1 MAKTGLFGF
10 GYINEGIFYGK
21 LGDLLG
27 RDVTAQDKQHIHHFV
42 QQELDR
48 GCVEYYT
55 CDKQGGIAVSRTAPQ
70 SAHEIVAKAVSIGL
84 TDNKGQEILAYVCQH
99 PGQKWSAI
107 YVGARP
113 MVYGILSAY
122 HIGYLNF
129 KNFRE
134 ANDFICAIHEVLLP
148 GEQWGFPRSE
158 ENPALIRRCTRYQ
171 ILESYL
177 RHTFSKLMLEYNDK
191 NSDNYG
197 KIVFSQDGKYCYFN
211 TGLLTKYAQDL
222 YLTGEVHSLREDG
235 IFTCNNPRFVDSKI
249 ELVKHYGFAQRDI
262 DPGPGM
268 ASFYRSVSEIV
279 YDPSITIDFTESKL
293 EHIIDDG
300 IRRNRFP
307 KKYTVS
313 QTGKPIP
320 PWSLAQMLNNAIKIS
335 CMMAQR
341 NYKYVIPQYRP
352 AGVEYVGG
360 KRIRYEG
367 QIQFLMPIY
376 LSADYFSPP
385 DFALV
390 LSRRDGFYVPE
401 TILLLPWAY
410 NNARILC
417 KPDNSWLNPSTINP
431 DDLLLE
437 DEDDEDETDEQNEQN
452 EPEAPEAPAE
462 SPAAPAPAEKPA
474 PAPAPIEKPETA
486 APQAPEAPAEPE
498 PTIGGTYTFIPSE
511 RTSNQG
517 IRGRIVSTGA
527 LGTISRRR
535 LGARTLEELLGKPIA
550 VRVEGR
556 NQLGNTYQLS
566 LADAPETP
574 QEAPAAPT
582 APAAP
587 AAPVAPA
594 VPVPPPAKAPEAAP
608 RAPEAAPAPSASPE
622 APADPWIG
630 RTLEMR
636 FTGTTAAKALKA
648 ESDEIKGTISLKRLF
663 GHKAV
668 EFHGLHAK
676 VRVLSPNTCGDSY
689 QCEFAEP
696 VEAILARR
704 EPAKAPAQ
712 PAAEKPAEKAPEK
725 PEKAEK
731 SEKPRAEKPAR
742 APRAAQSSWAWADPA
757 NFFTQ
762 RPTVVENFRDLAVG
776 QRYNATV
783 RDLVPYGAF
792 VDIGYT
798 EGNVLLHKSQIL
810 EGVTLSVGDVL
821 TVWIY
826 ALDTQNKKI
835 QVTMHRPD

>member
-27 RDVTAQDKQHIHHFV
+27 RDVTAQDKQHVHHFV

-48 GCVEYYT
+48 GCIEYYA
-55 CDKQGGIAVSRTAPQ
+55 CDKQGGIAVSKAAPQ
-70 SAHEIVAKAVSIGL
+70 STREIVAKAVSIGL
-84 TDNKGQEILAYVCQH
+84 TDTKGQEILAYVCQH
-99 PGQKWSAI
+99 PGQKWSAV

-113 MVYGILSAY
+113 TVYGILSAY

-134 ANDFICAIHEVLLP
+134 ANDFICGIHEVLLP

-197 KIVFSQDGKYCYFN
+197 KIVFSQDKKYCYFN

-222 YLTGEVHSLREDG
+222 YLTGEVHALREDG

-360 KRIRYEG
+360 KRVRYEG

-417 KPDNSWLNPSTINP
+417 KPDNSWLNPSSINP
-431 DDLLLE
+431 DDLLLDEE
-437 DEDDEDETDEQNEQN
+437 DEDGEDEGEERAA
-452 EPEAPEAPAE
+452 EEAAPEAPA
-462 SPAAPAPAEKPA
+462 AQ
-474 PAPAPIEKPETA
+474 T
-486 APQAPEAPAEPE
+486 PEAPAALAAPAAPVAPVAPAQPAKPQAAPEQAE
-498 PTIGGTYTFIPSE
+498 PTIGQTYTFIPSG
-511 RTSNQG
+511 RTANQG

-566 LADAPETP
+566 FAEPDAESPAAAP
-574 QEAPAAPT
+574 AEAPAA
-582 APAAP
+582 APAEAP
-587 AAPVAPA
+587 AQPSQAPQTSQ
-594 VPVPPPAKAPEAAP
+594 AAQ
-608 RAPEAAPAPSASPE
+608 EAAPAPGAEEE
-622 APADPWIG
+622 ANDPWVG
-630 RTLEMR
+630 KTLEMR

-648 ESDEIKGTISLKRLF
+648 ESDEIKGTISLKRLS
-663 GHKAV
+663 GHKAQ
-668 EFHGLHAK
+668 EFHGLRAQ
-676 VRVLSPNTCGDSY
+676 VRVLSPNTCGGSY
-689 QCEFAEP
+689 QCELAEP
-696 VEAILARR
+696 AEAILARR
-704 EPAKAPAQ
+704 EEAKPAAQAADAPAR
-712 PAAEKPAEKAPEK
+712 AEKPAKPEK
-725 PEKAEK
+725 PERPEKAA
-731 SEKPRAEKPAR
+731 KPEKPAR
-742 APRAAQSSWAWADPA
+742 APRAARSSWAWADPA
-757 NFFTQ
+757 NIFTQ

-792 VDIGYT
+792 VDIGYA

-810 EGVTLSVGDVL
+810 EGTTLSGGDVL
-821 TVWIY
+821 TVWIH
-826 ALDTQNKKI
+826 ALDAQNKKV

>member
-27 RDVTAQDKQHIHHFV
+27 RDVTAQDKQHVHHFV

-48 GCVEYYT
+48 GCIEYYT
-55 CDKQGGIAVSRTAPQ
+55 CDKQGGIAVSKAAPQ
-70 SAHEIVAKAVSIGL
+70 STREIVAKAVSIGL
-84 TDNKGQEILAYVCQH
+84 TDTKGQEILAYVCQH
-99 PGQKWSAI
+99 PGQKWSAV

-113 MVYGILSAY
+113 TVYGILSAY

-134 ANDFICAIHEVLLP
+134 ANDFICGIHEVLLP

-197 KIVFSQDGKYCYFN
+197 KIVFSQDKKYCYFN

-222 YLTGEVHSLREDG
+222 YLTGEVHALREDG

-360 KRIRYEG
+360 KRVRYEG

-417 KPDNSWLNPSTINP
+417 KPDNSWLNPSSINP
-431 DDLLLE
+431 DDLLLDEE
-437 DEDDEDETDEQNEQN
+437 DEDGEDEGEERAA
-452 EPEAPEAPAE
+452 EEAAPEAPAAPAAVLPAALAA
-462 SPAAPAPAEKPA
+462 PAAPA
-474 PAPAPIEKPETA
+474 
-486 APQAPEAPAEPE
+486 EAPAQPAKPQAAPEQAE
-498 PTIGGTYTFIPSE
+498 PTIGQTYTFIPSG
-511 RTSNQG
+511 RTANQG

-566 LADAPETP
+566 FAEPDAESPA
-574 QEAPAAPT
+574 EAPAA
-582 APAAP
+582 APAEAP
-587 AAPVAPA
+587 AQPSQAPQTSQAAQA
-594 VPVPPPAKAPEAAP
+594 VQ
-608 RAPEAAPAPSASPE
+608 EAAPAPGAEEE
-622 APADPWIG
+622 ANDPWVG
-630 RTLEMR
+630 KTLEMR

-648 ESDEIKGTISLKRLF
+648 ESDEIKGTISLKRLS
-663 GHKAV
+663 GHKAQ
-668 EFHGLHAK
+668 EFHGLRAQ
-676 VRVLSPNTCGDSY
+676 VRVLSPNTCGGSY
-689 QCEFAEP
+689 QCELAEP
-696 VEAILARR
+696 AEAILARR
-704 EPAKAPAQ
+704 EEAKPAAQAADAPSR
-712 PAAEKPAEKAPEK
+712 AEKPAKPEK
-725 PEKAEK
+725 PERPEKAA
-731 SEKPRAEKPAR
+731 KPEKPAR
-742 APRAAQSSWAWADPA
+742 APRAARSSWAWADPA
-757 NFFTQ
+757 NIFTQ

-792 VDIGYT
+792 VDIGYA

-810 EGVTLSVGDVL
+810 EGTTLSGGDVL
-821 TVWIY
+821 TVWIH
-826 ALDTQNKKI
+826 ALDAQNKKV

>member
-27 RDVTAQDKQHIHHFV
+27 RDVTAQDKQHVHHFV

-48 GCVEYYT
+48 GCIEYYT
-55 CDKQGGIAVSRTAPQ
+55 CDKQGGIAVSKAAPQ
-70 SAHEIVAKAVSIGL
+70 STREIVAKAVSIGL
-84 TDNKGQEILAYVCQH
+84 TDTKGQEILAYVCQH
-99 PGQKWSAI
+99 PGQKWSAV

-113 MVYGILSAY
+113 TVYGILSAY

-134 ANDFICAIHEVLLP
+134 ANDFICGIHEVLLP

-197 KIVFSQDGKYCYFN
+197 KIVFSQDKKYCYFN

-222 YLTGEVHSLREDG
+222 YLTGEVHALREDG

-360 KRIRYEG
+360 KRVRYEG

-417 KPDNSWLNPSTINP
+417 KPDNSWLNPSSINP
-431 DDLLLE
+431 DDLLLDEE
-437 DEDDEDETDEQNEQN
+437 DEDGEDEGEERAA
-452 EPEAPEAPAE
+452 EEAAPEAPAAPAAVL
-462 SPAAPAPAEKPA
+462 PAAPA
-474 PAPAPIEKPETA
+474 
-486 APQAPEAPAEPE
+486 EAPAEPAKPQAAPEQAE
-498 PTIGGTYTFIPSE
+498 PTIGQTYTFIPSG
-511 RTSNQG
+511 RTANQG

-566 LADAPETP
+566 FAEPDAESPAAAP
-574 QEAPAAPT
+574 AEAPAA
-582 APAAP
+582 APA
-587 AAPVAPA
+587 
-594 VPVPPPAKAPEAAP
+594 
-608 RAPEAAPAPSASPE
+608 E
-622 APADPWIG
+622 APAQVSQAPQTSQEASPALGAEEEVNDPWVG
-630 RTLEMR
+630 KTLEMR

-648 ESDEIKGTISLKRLF
+648 ESDEIKGTISLKRLS
-663 GHKAV
+663 GHKAQ
-668 EFHGLHAK
+668 EFHGLRAQVH
-676 VRVLSPNTCGDSY
+676 VLSPNTCGGSY
-689 QCEFAEP
+689 QCELAEP
-696 VEAILARR
+696 AEAILARR
-704 EPAKAPAQ
+704 EEAKPAAQAADAPAR
-712 PAAEKPAEKAPEK
+712 AEKPAKPEK
-725 PEKAEK
+725 PERPEKAA
-731 SEKPRAEKPAR
+731 KPEKPAR
-742 APRAAQSSWAWADPA
+742 APRAARSSWAWADPA
-757 NFFTQ
+757 NIFTQ

-792 VDIGYT
+792 VDIGYA

-810 EGVTLSVGDVL
+810 EGTTLSGGDVL
-821 TVWIY
+821 TVWIH
-826 ALDTQNKKI
+826 ALDAQNKKV

>member
-27 RDVTAQDKQHIHHFV
+27 RDVTAQDKQHVHHFV

-48 GCVEYYT
+48 GCIEYYT
-55 CDKQGGIAVSRTAPQ
+55 CDKQGGIAVSKAAPQ
-70 SAHEIVAKAVSIGL
+70 STREIVAKAVSIGL
-84 TDNKGQEILAYVCQH
+84 TDTKGQEILAYVCQH
-99 PGQKWSAI
+99 PGQKWSAV

-113 MVYGILSAY
+113 TVYGILSAY

-134 ANDFICAIHEVLLP
+134 ANDFICGIHEVLLP

-197 KIVFSQDGKYCYFN
+197 KIVFSQDKKYCYFN

-222 YLTGEVHSLREDG
+222 YLTGEVHALREDG

-360 KRIRYEG
+360 KRVRYEG

-417 KPDNSWLNPSTINP
+417 KPDNSWLNPSSINP
-431 DDLLLE
+431 DDLLLDEE
-437 DEDDEDETDEQNEQN
+437 DEDGEDEGEERAA
-452 EPEAPEAPAE
+452 EEAAPEAPAAQTPE
-462 SPAAPAPAEKPA
+462 APAALAAPAAPA
-474 PAPAPIEKPETA
+474 
-486 APQAPEAPAEPE
+486 EAPAEPAKPQAAPEQAE
-498 PTIGGTYTFIPSE
+498 PTIGQTYTFIPSG
-511 RTSNQG
+511 RTANQG

-566 LADAPETP
+566 FAEPDAEASSAAPA
-574 QEAPAAPT
+574 EAPAA
-582 APAAP
+582 APAEAP
-587 AAPVAPA
+587 AQPSQAPQVSQTSQ
-594 VPVPPPAKAPEAAP
+594 AAQ
-608 RAPEAAPAPSASPE
+608 EAAPAPGAEE
-622 APADPWIG
+622 AANDPWVG
-630 RTLEMR
+630 KTLEMR

-648 ESDEIKGTISLKRLF
+648 ESDEIKGTISLKRLS
-663 GHKAV
+663 GHKAQ
-668 EFHGLHAK
+668 EFHGLRAQ
-676 VRVLSPNTCGDSY
+676 VRVLSPNTCGGSY
-689 QCEFAEP
+689 QCELAEP
-696 VEAILARR
+696 AEAILARR
-704 EPAKAPAQ
+704 EEAKPAAQAADAPAR
-712 PAAEKPAEKAPEK
+712 AEKPAKPEK
-725 PEKAEK
+725 PERPEKAA
-731 SEKPRAEKPAR
+731 KPEKPAR
-742 APRAAQSSWAWADPA
+742 APRAARSSWAWADPA
-757 NFFTQ
+757 NIFTQ

-792 VDIGYT
+792 VDIGYA

-810 EGVTLSVGDVL
+810 EGTTLSGGDVL
-821 TVWIY
+821 TVWIH
-826 ALDTQNKKI
+826 ALDAQNKKV